1 MKIMNIQMYSIPV
14 YSDQCCS
21 LSVFYLFIFCTD
33 DIWATQITM
42 LPGPSYDS
50 SRDWRPEHG
59 SSMMTADRI
68 PDMVM
73 SQIWDNEEPTK
84 QPTGM

>member
-1 MKIMNIQMYSIPV
+1 MYTI
-14 YSDQCCS
+14 YSDQCPA
-21 LSVFYLFIFCTD
+21 LSISILFLFFTD

-50 SRDWRPEHG
+50 SCDWQPEHG
-59 SSMMTADRI
+59 SSMMTDDRM

-73 SQIWDNEEPTK
+73 SQIWDNEGPTK
-84 QPTGM
+84 QTTGM